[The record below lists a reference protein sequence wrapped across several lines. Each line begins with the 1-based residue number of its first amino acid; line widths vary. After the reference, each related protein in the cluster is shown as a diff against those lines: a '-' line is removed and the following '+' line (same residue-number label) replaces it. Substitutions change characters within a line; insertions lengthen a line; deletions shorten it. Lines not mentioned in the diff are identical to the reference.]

1 MKQIDKLRQRYMDIE
16 AARDEASFD
25 VKTSAFTNGYREL
38 SSDLLAA
45 CHERDGEIARLRK
58 RLAEWVE
65 RLRWADGL
73 TDVVEQ
79 MREEAEV

>member
-1 MKQIDKLRQRYMDIE
+1 MDTGKGCVTPDAVYILQIKQ
-16 AARDEASFD
+16 RDE
-25 VKTSAFTNGYREL
+25 
-38 SSDLLAA
+38 
-45 CHERDGEIARLRK
+45 EIARLRK

>member
-1 MKQIDKLRQRYMDIE
+1 MSDAPKRPMDTSPSYSLFAFRAGAYMDHLE
-16 AARDEASFD
+16 AEN
-25 VKTSAFTNGYREL
+25 K
-38 SSDLLAA
+38 
-45 CHERDGEIARLRK
+45 RLRE

-79 MREEAEV
+79 MREEAER

>member
-1 MKQIDKLRQRYMDIE
+1 MKRYYVLSEDLSIHPNAGYDAVVLADE
-16 AARDEASFD
+16 ADAACRERDE
-25 VKTSAFTNGYREL
+25 
-38 SSDLLAA
+38 
-45 CHERDGEIARLRK
+45 EIARLRN

-79 MREEAEV
+79 MREEAEG